1 MEVKSQ
7 RMKSSVIK
15 YFIGFMLVAVL
26 GYNSVFFERLDAHNL
41 STSKTGFDGAGFARN
56 LFDNELIPRL
66 DSAVELRSL
75 LVLLNE
81 NPEQAF
87 EDYSHSLAIGNV
99 RYFLV
104 RGEGAISSIG
114 ENTIHITLK
123 GDATNSVI
131 PVTTEFIY
139 GNAIR
144 DASGL
149 INLSEFD
156 NTADVN
162 KVSEEINNIV
172 RNEVLAAFTVNAKAG
187 DKVKF
192 VGAIELNR
200 VHVDVSSIEVVPIQI
215 SVVR

>member
-15 YFIGFMLVAVL
+15 YAIGFLLVAAL
-26 GYNSVFFERLDAHNL
+26 GYYSVYIERLDAHNL
-41 STSKTGFDGAGFARN
+41 ATSETGFDAPAFARSF
-56 LFDNELIPRL
+56 FDNELIPRL
-66 DSAVELRSL
+66 DSAVELHTL

-114 ENTIHITLK
+114 ENTINVALK
-123 GDATNSVI
+123 NDVTDTVI
-131 PVTTEFIY
+131 PVTTEFVY

-149 INLSEFD
+149 INLSDFD

-162 KVSEEINNIV
+162 QISEEINNIV
-172 RNEVLAAFTVNAKAG
+172 RKEVLAAFTAKANIG
-187 DKVKF
+187 DGVKF

-200 VHVDVSSIEVVPIQI
+200 AHMDISSIEVVPVQLSLIK
-215 SVVR
+215 